1 MRDAM
6 QRHAQELAA
15 ANARFDRLL
24 ASQPV
29 QQPQQQRSAAPQ
41 TPDPV
46 LDPDGYGQYLRAQNE
61 QFYAIKRTEE
71 TFAEQHETLGKE
83 FEAAY
88 IELQKLNPENPADRA
103 IGNRIYTSPNPGKAL
118 MRWHREQAALRE
130 MGGDPAAYR
139 TRLRDELINDPDVVK
154 AVLARVREQGDSG
167 RPGAPRNVTRLP
179 PSLNR
184 ARGGASGKEVLT
196 AADNTDEAVF
206 DYAMNGRLRM
216 TRGRWSKPQRPPP
229 LVHKTTSYSSFAGRL
244 PANTSA
250 RPSTAPTWARPS
262 TRSSVRSPSSSAAAS
277 RSTSR

>member
-1 MRDAM
+1 MPVDKGPVANTDQELFASAFTDEEQDFDDTDGTLEEMGDGPEGQHETDDAADEAEAAGEGEPEKPEGDEPEKPEEKAEEPEPEELKGLPPGAYKAIQSERKARQAAEASMRDAM

-118 MRWHREQAALRE
+118 MRWHREQAAL
-130 MGGDPAAYR
+130 
-139 TRLRDELINDPDVVK
+139 
-154 AVLARVREQGDSG
+154 
-167 RPGAPRNVTRLP
+167 
-179 PSLNR
+179 
-184 ARGGASGKEVLT
+184 
-196 AADNTDEAVF
+196 
-206 DYAMNGRLRM
+206 
-216 TRGRWSKPQRPPP
+216 
-229 LVHKTTSYSSFAGRL
+229 
-244 PANTSA
+244 
-250 RPSTAPTWARPS
+250 
-262 TRSSVRSPSSSAAAS
+262 
-277 RSTSR
+277 